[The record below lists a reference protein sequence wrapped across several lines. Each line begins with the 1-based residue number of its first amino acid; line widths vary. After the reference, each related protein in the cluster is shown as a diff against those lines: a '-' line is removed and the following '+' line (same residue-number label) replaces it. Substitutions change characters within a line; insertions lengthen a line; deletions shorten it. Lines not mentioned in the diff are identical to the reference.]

1 MLQKLREK
9 TSGWI
14 ATAIIGLLVIPFL
27 FVIDVRYIGGG
38 GKDKVAQVKVS
49 PTWWKSAPALWPISL
64 LWQHQEI
71 SKQEFQ
77 SRFDQARMQQRAQQG
92 EGFDAREFETLD
104 NKLKLLDQL
113 IEEHVMRLVAE
124 DAGVVINDEAVRD
137 IIAND
142 QRFQI
147 KGKFNQDRYRMVL
160 AQGPTMRTPQMY
172 ESYVRSMM
180 QLSMIPSAIF
190 DSGFVPNTESERIL
204 TLLGQTRNVDLVTL
218 PVLNPDTA
226 EVSDTQIKEWYDAHR
241 NDFHQPETLSFE
253 YVDLDAAN
261 LPAPTPAEVVLRKRY
276 AALQRAGVQ
285 NEQRKAAHILITT
298 SADPASQKVAK
309 AKAAKLAEEA
319 RKPGADFAALARIN
333 SQDPGS
339 KDAGGDLGWVERGM
353 MVKPFEDALFAM
365 KVGEVVGPIE
375 TEFGYHVIKLEDI
388 KAAKRLPFE
397 AVRDQLAA
405 EQTKED
411 IEKAF
416 NDVTGKLMDLLVKNP
431 NDLSSAAAQLG
442 LPLRKL
448 GPVSRRNAIGI
459 AADSAVQRVLFS
471 EDFIQEGR
479 VSDPIQIKP
488 NHSVVLRVIARIP
501 EQQLPLD
508 KVRERVIAAVRADRV
523 DKDGASAADVLV
535 ARLQKGESLQGLAKT
550 EKLQITPFNGLQ
562 RTAPVPTLTANR
574 AIFSALSPVAGKPTV
589 GKVRLD
595 DGRYA
600 VFMIT
605 KVIPGDLTQL
615 PEEQK
620 AMLRQQLGQIEG
632 TLAVHAYVD
641 MMRKR
646 FKVTIDESQL

>member
-14 ATAIIGLLVIPFL
+14 ATAIIVLLVIPFL

-38 GKDKVAQVKVS
+38 GKDDVAQLQAS
-49 PTWWKSAPALWPISL
+49 PTWWKSAPAFWPISL
-64 LWQHQEI
+64 LWQRQGI

-77 SRFDQARMQQRAQQG
+77 SRFDQARLQQRAQQG
-92 EGFDAREFETLD
+92 EGFDAREFETLS
-104 NKLKLLDQL
+104 NKRKLLDQL

-124 DAGVVINDEAVRD
+124 GAGVVISDEAVRT

-142 QRFQI
+142 QRFQV
-147 KGKFNQDRYRMVL
+147 KGKFNQDRYRLLL
-160 AQGPTMRTPQMY
+160 AQEPTMLTPQMY

-190 DSGFVPNTESERIL
+190 DSGFVPNTELERIL
-204 TLLGQTRNVDLVTL
+204 ALLGQTRNAELVTL
-218 PVLNPDTA
+218 PALKLDTA
-226 EVSDTQIKEWYDAHR
+226 EISDMQIKEWYAVHR
-241 NDFHQPETLSFE
+241 DDFRQPETLSFE
-253 YVDLDAAN
+253 YVDLDAAH
-261 LPAPTPAEVVLRKRY
+261 LPRPTPSEAMLRKRY
-276 AALQRAGVQ
+276 DAQQRGEAQ
-285 NEQRKAAHILITT
+285 NEQRKAAHILITAG
-298 SADPASQKVAK
+298 ADAASQKVAE
-309 AKAAKLAEEA
+309 AKAAKLVEEA

-339 KDAGGDLGWVERGM
+339 KDAGGDLGWVQRGM

-365 KVGEVVGPIE
+365 KVGEVVGPIK
-375 TEFGYHVIKLEDI
+375 TEFGNHVIKLEEI
-388 KAAKRLPFE
+388 KAAKQLPFE

-411 IEKAF
+411 IDKAF
-416 NDVTGKLMDLLVKNP
+416 NDVTGKLMDFLVKNP
-431 NDLSSAAAQLG
+431 TDLSSASEQLG

-448 GPVSRRNAIGI
+448 GPLSRRDAVGI
-459 AADSAVQRVLFS
+459 AANPAVQRVLFNH
-471 EDFIQEGR
+471 DFIQEGK
-479 VSDPIQIKP
+479 VSDPIQINP
-488 NHSVVLRVIARIP
+488 NHSVVLRVIAHTT

-508 KVRERVIAAVRADRV
+508 KVREQVVAAVRADRA
-523 DKDGASAADVLV
+523 DKDGASAADALV
-535 ARLQKGESLQGLAKT
+535 ARLQKGDTLQEVAKA
-550 EKLQITPFNGLQ
+550 EKLQITPLTGLQ
-562 RTAPVPTLTANR
+562 RTAQVPAFAATR

-600 VFMIT
+600 VFT
-605 KVIPGDLTQL
+605 VTRVIPGDLTKL

-620 AMLRQQLGQIEG
+620 AMLRQQLDQIEG

-646 FKVTIDESQL
+646 FKVTIHKSQL

>member
-261 LPAPTPAEVVLRKRY
+261 LPASTPAEVVLRKRY